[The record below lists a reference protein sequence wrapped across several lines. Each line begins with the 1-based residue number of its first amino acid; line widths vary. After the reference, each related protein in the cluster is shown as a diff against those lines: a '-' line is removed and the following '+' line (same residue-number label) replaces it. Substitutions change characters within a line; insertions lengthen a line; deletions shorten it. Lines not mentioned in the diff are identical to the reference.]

1 MQGKRGFFALPRLLL
16 VALATLFAA
25 ATVLYSAIWMY
36 YVRWEP
42 KALIGI
48 DTEYSPA
55 TRAFPVQRVREGTG
69 AERAGLQPGDRIL
82 AINGRPLD
90 TLNPYFDAVSRAQPG
105 DVVELTLVRPGAAAL
120 FVLPVVLSPR
130 PAGKSELTPAQ
141 TVALELI
148 WSFPVL
154 FLVVGLGVL
163 FLRLEDRNAWLL
175 ALLFGTFIA
184 GAPLLEVEGAIHPT
198 LRGFALAYKVTFEG
212 LCAAIFYYFFAV
224 FPVSSPIDR
233 RLPWLKRVLLLA
245 AAAVV
250 LPLGLWALLAGSS
263 QPLRVFADQV
273 GEKLIY
279 PLLNGYIFGVY
290 GLGLV
295 SLVWNG
301 LRAPTAEA
309 RRKIRVIVWG
319 TVVGVTPFLVLAA
332 AANYARKPFYGF
344 PFWVWAPTVLVMFL
358 VPLSFAYAVVKH
370 RVLEIPLLLKRSAR
384 YLLVQRG
391 FTLLTILESVAATL
405 VFVFVFSHFVQPQL
419 EFALPVGVGFGVAFG
434 LLLAWAGSH
443 LEKRVT
449 ERIDRAFFRGAYDA
463 RQILQELAEKTRTV
477 SNGQEL
483 AALLQ
488 YHLIQALQP
497 RTLVVYLRT
506 GDTQLVAERGRVL
519 PGLES
524 ISASHPVLEELAR
537 RGQPWLVPPPEAKEA
552 SDLSLLSPL
561 SPECLVPILARDGR
575 LAGLVVLGP
584 RLSEEPYSGEDR
596 RLLASV
602 ASQAGIALESVRLA
616 EQMAERMEAERRAA
630 FEIKVAKQVQD
641 KLLPQKAPPL
651 ATLEYAGAC
660 IQARTV
666 GGDYYDFL
674 DLGSGRVGL
683 VLADIAG
690 KGISAALLMA
700 NLQAN
705 LRSQY
710 AVALDDLPR
719 LLHSVNRL
727 FYDSTAPSHYATFFF
742 ALYDDARRRLRY
754 ANCGHIPP
762 LLLRGDARVDRLTA
776 TATVLGLFE
785 EWESTIGEVQLAPGD
800 TLVIFSDGITEA
812 MSDAGEEFGV
822 ARLLDTLRA
831 NSHLTVPALLSAIV
845 TTVQQFSGR
854 KQEDDL
860 TLVVARP
867 R

>member
-1 MQGKRGFFALPRLLL
+1 MQGKRGFFALPRPLL

-55 TRAFPVQRVREGTG
+55 TRAFLVQRVREGTG
-69 AERAGLQPGDRIL
+69 AERAGLQPGDRIV
-82 AINGRPLD
+82 AINGRPLH
-90 TLNPYFDAVSRAQPG
+90 TLDPYFFDAVFRAQPG

-141 TVALELI
+141 TVVGEIVNLYPL
-148 WSFPVL
+148 L
-154 FLVVGLGVL
+154 FLVVGLVVL

-175 ALLFGTFIA
+175 ALLFGGFIA
-184 GAPLLEVEGAIHPT
+184 AAPFPEAAIHPT
-198 LRGFALAYKVTFEG
+198 LRGFALAYDVAGG
-212 LCAAIFYYFFAV
+212 LCPALFYYFFAV

-233 RLPWLKRVLLLA
+233 RLPRLKSVLLVA
-245 AAAVV
+245 AAAVT
-250 LPLGLWALLAGSS
+250 LPLALWVLLAGSS
-263 QPLRVFADQV
+263 APLHRLVGRI
-273 GEKLIY
+273 GEKATLS
-279 PLLNGYIFGVY
+279 LLLAYVFGAF

-301 LRAPTAEA
+301 LRAPAAEA
-309 RRKIRVIVWG
+309 RRKTRMIVWG
-319 TVVGVTPFLVLAA
+319 TVVGLTPMLILQAA
-332 AANYARKPFYGF
+332 AAYAKKSPYAF
-344 PFWVWAPTVLVMFL
+344 PFWVWAPAVLALFL
-358 VPLSFAYAVVKH
+358 LPLSFAYAVVKH

-391 FTLLTILESVAATL
+391 FTLLLILLSAAMTLLLANWFSDYIQAHVAGGTPPEIA
-405 VFVFVFSHFVQPQL
+405 V
-419 EFALPVGVGFGVAFG
+419 GVAFG
-434 LLLAWAGSH
+434 ILLVWAGTRVQR
-443 LEKRVT
+443 RVT
-449 ERIDRAFFRGAYDA
+449 QRIDRAFFRSAYDA
-463 RQILQELAEKTRTV
+463 RLILEDLTEKTRTAI
-477 SNGQEL
+477 NRQEL
-483 AALLQ
+483 AALLEH
-488 YHLIQALQP
+488 HLHQALHP
-497 RTLVVYLRT
+497 KSLAIYLET
-506 GDTQLVAERGRVL
+506 GAGRLGVERGRV
-519 PGLES
+519 PPALET
-524 ISASHPVLEELAR
+524 IPTTLPVLAEIER
-537 RGQPWLVPPPEAKEA
+537 RGQPWDVPPPEAGA
-552 SDLSLLSPL
+552 ADALSLLGPL
-561 SPECLVPILARDGR
+561 EPDCLVPLLGREAR
-575 LAGLVVLGP
+575 LVGLLVLGP
-584 RLSEEPYSGEDR
+584 RLSEEPYSGEDK

-602 ASQAGIALESVRLA
+602 ASQAGIALASIRLA

-641 KLLPQKAPPL
+641 KLFPQKAPPL

-710 AVALDDLPR
+710 AVALDDFPR

-854 KQEDDL
+854 EQEDDL